1 MDNDINR
8 KIDFVDQY
16 VDGLAKRLADD
27 NKYLEESLKAELKK
41 NLKNNLKSGDE
52 TVLVLLKILSE
63 GGLTVNTE
71 KKLEVEQAIEE
82 LSQWAERNNEAVLA
96 YKQEINLNKNSTGE
110 VFKDNFDTSDK
121 EVTTRT
127 LADSLNKVYDNSEYQ
142 LAEGLEE
149 IDTGSEAVS
158 LSKQIPKQLNEAT
171 YNHQKIAN
179 GITSGPQN
187 LVTKGTNFLKKSIDN
202 GLSKAGIG
210 AKKFLANNFGKI
222 GGSVVKGLNTAV
234 ALPTKLVGSLGVK
247 MIGPILIGF
256 FIVFFVVTIITS
268 NGKASGLVPRLETDG
283 ENGNESAPLL
293 HGEITYMEDG
303 RIKDCGVGMEV
314 NFKRN
319 KEFTM
324 VTPQLLTNTLED
336 YNKQL
341 EEFVGSE
348 YGNRCGVVYAGQYL
362 AYEFEYWVP
371 YSWGGYDGKGLHPKW
386 GSSYDDG
393 HGHIYLGIDCAAF
406 RDWVQINGRGSIG
419 TKQEYPINPN
429 FCNNIKNMIEP
440 GDGLVIRNEDGY
452 HFALIVAYEGETVKF
467 AHSGGGSGVTTG
479 LVNICTGRGIDNG
492 MQFNIFQKKYY

>member
-1 MDNDINR
+1 MDIDVKQ
-8 KIDFVDQY
+8 KID
-16 VDGLAKRLADD
+16 VDGYIGKLSKRLAGD
-27 NKYLEESLKAELKK
+27 KRYLEESLKAELKK
-41 NLKNNLKSGDE
+41 NLLNNLKSSDNI
-52 TVLVLLKILSE
+52 TLALLRILSE
-63 GGLTVNTE
+63 GELTANTE
-71 KKLEVEQAIEE
+71 KKLEVEQAVEE
-82 LSQWAERNNEAVLA
+82 LSQWAKKNNETVSV
-96 YKQEINLNKNSTGE
+96 YQQGENLKKSLTEE
-110 VFKDNFDTSDK
+110 V
-121 EVTTRT
+121 ETRT
-127 LADSLNKVYDNSEYQ
+127 LADSLNKVYDNSEYH
-142 LAEGLEE
+142 LGEGLEE
-149 IDTGSEAVS
+149 IDTGHEAVS
-158 LSKQIPKQLNEAT
+158 LSKQRPKQLSEAT

-179 GITSGPQN
+179 WITSGPQN
-187 LVTKGTNFLKKSIDN
+187 LVTKGTNFLKKSVNN

-210 AKKFLANNFGKI
+210 TKKFLANNFGKI

-234 ALPTKLVGSLGVK
+234 ALPTKLVGSLGIK
-247 MIGPILIGF
+247 MIGPMLVGF
-256 FIVFFVVTIITS
+256 FIVFFVVDMIIT

-283 ENGNESAPLL
+283 ENGNEGTPLL

-303 RIKDCGVGMEV
+303 RIKSCGVGMEV

-362 AYEFEYWVP
+362 AYEFDYWVP
-371 YSWGGYDGKGLHPKW
+371 YSWGGYDGKGLYSRW
-386 GSSYDDG
+386 GSSYDDD

-406 RDWVQINGRGSIG
+406 RDWVQINGRGSVG
-419 TKQEYPINPN
+419 SKKEYPINPN
-429 FCNNIKNMIEP
+429 FCDSIKNMIEP
-440 GDGLVIRNEDGY
+440 GDGLVIRKGESY

-467 AHSGGGSGVTTG
+467 AHSGSGSGVTTG